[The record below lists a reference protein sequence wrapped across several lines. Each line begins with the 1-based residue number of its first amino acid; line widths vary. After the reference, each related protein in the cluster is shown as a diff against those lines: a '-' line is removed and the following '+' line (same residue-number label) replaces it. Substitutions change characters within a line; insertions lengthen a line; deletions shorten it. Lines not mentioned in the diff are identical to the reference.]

1 MIPLRDSP
9 QHQETPVIAFQRTF
23 QHPVFAHAR
32 LKKLRQWTVGLSLAV
47 LGTAW
52 ADIHVGVVLSLTGPG
67 ASLGIPE
74 EKVIQL
80 WPAELGGQKVKFS
93 ILNDNTDT
101 STASKNTMRLIAED
115 KVDLIIGSSVTPT
128 SLAVVEAAGAE
139 KVPVISLAGGGAIVL
154 PQEGP
159 RRWAFKLSPTEAI
172 STQRVLDHMGRAGL
186 KSMATIGVANSYG
199 DGFLK
204 TVEALAPSKG
214 IKLVASE
221 KYNATDQSVTAQV
234 LKVLSANPEAVYIL
248 SAGTPGALPH
258 IELVQRGY
266 KGHIYQTQGVAN
278 ADFLRVGGKALDG
291 SFITAA
297 PVLVGDQLPDSNPIK
312 KVAVEFLKKSDAAL
326 GAHNRSLFGAT
337 AWDALLIADMAT
349 RTALKSAKPGTPE
362 FRSAVRDA
370 IEGLKGFVG
379 TEGVYTMSA
388 QDHNGVDERS
398 QVMIKIDNG
407 KWVYQ
412 P

>member
-1 MIPLRDSP
+1 MKFLS
-9 QHQETPVIAFQRTF
+9 
-23 QHPVFAHAR
+23 
-32 LKKLRQWTVGLSLAV
+32 TVWAKSRSIV
-47 LGTAW
+47 LGAAFMATSVAW
-52 ADIHVGVVLSLTGPG
+52 ADIHVGVILSLTGPG

-80 WPAELGGQKVKFS
+80 WPGELGGQKVKFT
-93 ILNDNTDT
+93 ILNDNSDT
-101 STASKNTMRLIAED
+101 STAAKNTMRLITED
-115 KVDLIIGSSVTPT
+115 KVDLIIGSSLTPT
-128 SLAVVEAAGAE
+128 SLAVVETAGNE

-154 PQEGP
+154 PQEGV

-172 STQRVLDHMGRAGL
+172 SVGRVLDHMNKDKL
-186 KSMATIGVANSYG
+186 KTVATIGIATSYG

-204 TVEALAPSKG
+204 TIESMAPNKG

-221 KYNATDQSVTAQV
+221 KYNATDQSVTSQV
-234 LKVLSANPEAVYIL
+234 LKVIAANPDAVYIF

-266 KGHIYQTQGVAN
+266 KGRIYQTQGVAN
-278 ADFLRVGGKALDG
+278 ADFLRVGGKSLDG

-297 PVLVGDQLPDSNPIK
+297 PVLVGDQLPDSSPIK
-312 KVAVEFLKKSDAAL
+312 KVAMEFLKKSDAAL
-326 GAHNRSLFGAT
+326 GVQNRSLFGAT
-337 AWDALLIADMAT
+337 AWDALLIADQAAKS
-349 RTALKSAKPGTPE
+349 ALKTSKPGTPE
-362 FRSAVRDA
+362 FRAAMRDA
-370 IEGLKGFVG
+370 IEQLKGFVG
-379 TEGVYTMSA
+379 TEGVYNMSA

-398 QVMIKIDNG
+398 QVMIKIENG

>member
-1 MIPLRDSP
+1 MIAIPRALRRPASP
-9 QHQETPVIAFQRTF
+9 STLLQTF
-23 QHPVFAHAR
+23 
-32 LKKLRQWTVGLSLAV
+32 RQLALGLSLAATGAV
-47 LGTAW
+47 W

-74 EKVIQL
+74 EKVIHL
-80 WPAELGGQKVKFS
+80 WPGELGGQKVKFS

-101 STASKNTMRLIAED
+101 STASKNTMRLIIED

-186 KSMATIGVANSYG
+186 KSIATIGVANSYG

-204 TVEALAPSKG
+204 TVETLAPNKG

-234 LKVLSANPEAVYIL
+234 LKVLAANPEAVYIL

-258 IELVQRGY
+258 VELVQRGF

-278 ADFLRVGGKALDG
+278 ADFLRVGGKALEG

-312 KVAVEFLKKSDAAL
+312 KVAIEFLKKSDAAL
-326 GAHNRSLFGAT
+326 GAQNRSLFGAT

-349 RTALKSAKPGTPE
+349 RVALKSAKPGTSE

-370 IEGLKGFVG
+370 IENLKGFVG
-379 TEGVYTMSA
+379 TEGVYTMSP
-388 QDHNGVDERS
+388 QDHNGVDDRS
-398 QVMIKIDNG
+398 QVMIRIENG